1 MGDNKA
7 VLTARFIETKSYIK
21 KKKEMSEI
29 NNITLHSRNQKK
41 KTKLSSQLADRMKQR
56 SRQKQMKQRIEKKIE
71 KFDTIGLIF
80 QKR

>member
-29 NNITLHSRNQKK
+29 NNITLHSRN
-41 KTKLSSQLADRMKQR
+41 
-56 SRQKQMKQRIEKKIE
+56 
-71 KFDTIGLIF
+71 
-80 QKR
+80 